1 MAIEKDIAIKCKN
14 EKVSGTKGIAQLI
27 SYITDDHHDHEKTD
41 VNVANVLAYTQNA
54 EKTTLAE
61 DDFPPSHVGN
71 KDILISYIR
80 GGELCPVMDE
90 IDFMEDKERYLQY
103 KKSDRRG
110 LGRVDKGEA
119 QAHDAYHVIQSFP
132 GRRQVDLDP
141 RLAHQLGIEYAKRAF
156 PGYKIVVTTHL
167 NTNHIHNHIAVCA
180 YNEDGRHKLNFDN
193 RFRRQIRKINDEI
206 SLEHELPVLKEYA
219 PYMPHDPG
227 YEEKRARRSSGK
239 TMKDRI
245 REDIHYVLSNK
256 GWDFNDFD
264 DFVEFMQK
272 HMNYEIRQTD
282 KNVTYIKK
290 DLLMKNGEPFR
301 CRDSRLGE
309 EYMRF
314 AICSKYSYPAWS
326 KTVSGRKYAEA
337 QMSEHS
343 RKMKTIQYVKKIR
356 QEQNIGPYEVKI
368 NLYPGYMYE
377 RDHIISIKRYTE
389 TGRRR
394 SNLELVLMA
403 AIQLVKYIIN
413 RIMKLATSVGM
424 INRALENKRD
434 KNITVKADFD
444 MEKTLTGFE
453 QALFQVRKHDLQSFR
468 DIDSLSDSLKQD
480 IEMIKTEKAVHVE
493 QTDKA
498 KVSLQIIREFK
509 DLEAVLKKRGFQL
522 TDRFLCIHTPTE
534 KEMRLLRQANFP
546 ITGRQKQKLHQLLN
560 EDGQKYALKCRF
572 DELDSVAADEII
584 RFLSGDRTVKPEMI
598 ADPEEQKTEKME
610 RMYEKIFDKIER
622 GKETNPKLNVP
633 ISKALIE
640 RLKPLITE
648 AGIRIDLTKLTTGQ
662 GLSILQHL
670 KEIPL
675 TDDRTITKTQAEAIE
690 RRLESKGL
698 KLNKPAEYVLRS
710 EYDELKS
717 YLETGKGKTPEALQE
732 FKPLALCT
740 KTQIEELLKMT
751 GRALSVSAEYI
762 SEQQGGILISDLL
775 YKRFVPRILITIK
788 PEEQILTWDQIQD
801 LNNDLKEQFAEKIT
815 VYDEEVQRKL
825 LKARDC
831 IIDLYGRGETVE
843 SERRLM
849 GEVVHESHF
858 MKPIKARLKD
868 TENELQVVDSIK
880 SQLSQASHMIE
891 KPWEFVIIEQKQAP
905 EQGQQVAISPEQR
918 IEPERSKKPMKK
930 PEQEHERHASEVYY
944 SLEDG
949 LGL

>member
-14 EKVSGTKGIAQLI
+14 EKVSGEKGIAQLI
-27 SYITDDHHDHEKTD
+27 SYITDDHHNHEKTNI
-41 VNVANVLAYTQNA
+41 NVANVLAYTQNA
-54 EKTTLAE
+54 EKTTLTE
-61 DDFPPSHVGN
+61 ENLQPSHVGN
-71 KDILISYIR
+71 KDILISYISN
-80 GGELCPVMDE
+80 GELCPLMDE
-90 IDFMEDKERYLQY
+90 TDFMEDKEKYLQY

-110 LGRVDKGEA
+110 MGRVDKGEA

-132 GRRQVDLDP
+132 GEEQGVDLNP

-156 PGYKIVVTTHL
+156 PGHKVVVTTHM
-167 NTNHIHNHIAVCA
+167 NTEHIHNHIAVCA
-180 YNEDGRHKLNFDN
+180 YNEDGKHKLNFDN
-193 RFRRQIRKINDEI
+193 RFRRRIRKINDEI
-206 SLEHELPVLKEYA
+206 NLKHDLPVLQEYA
-219 PYMPHDPG
+219 PYMPHDAG
-227 YEEKRARRSSGK
+227 YEEDLVRKSSGK
-239 TMKDRI
+239 SMKDQV
-245 REDIHYVLSNK
+245 REDIHYVLSNR
-256 GWDFNDFD
+256 GRDIRDFD
-264 DFVEFMQK
+264 DFVELMQK

-282 KNVTYIKK
+282 KSVTYIKK

-301 CRDSRLGE
+301 CRDNSLGD
-309 EYMRF
+309 EYMRCN
-314 AICSKYSYPAWS
+314 ICSKYSYPKWS
-326 KTVSGRKYAEA
+326 KTVDGRKYTEAELSQYA
-337 QMSEHS
+337 RKTKISQYVTKS
-343 RKMKTIQYVKKIR
+343 RKG
-356 QEQNIGPYEVKI
+356 QNIEPYEVKI

-377 RDHIISIKRYTE
+377 QDHIISIKRYTE

-413 RIMKLATSVGM
+413 RVMKLVTSVGM
-424 INRALENKRD
+424 INRALENKRE

-444 MEKTLTGFE
+444 TEKTLAGFE

-480 IEMIKTEKAVHVE
+480 IEMIKAEKAVHTE

-498 KVSLQIIREFK
+498 KASLQIIREFK

-534 KEMRLLRQANFP
+534 KEMRLLRQANSP

-560 EDGQKYALKCRF
+560 KDGQKYTLKCRF
-572 DELDSVAADEII
+572 DELDSVAADEVI

-610 RMYEKIFDKIER
+610 RMYEKIFDKIES

-675 TDDRTITKTQAEAIE
+675 TEDRTITKTQAEAIE

-710 EYDELKS
+710 EYDQLKS
-717 YLETGKGKTPEALQE
+717 YLKTGKGKTPEALQE
-732 FKPLALCT
+732 FKPLTLCT
-740 KTQIEELLKMT
+740 KTQIEELLKLT
-751 GRALSVSAEYI
+751 GRTLSVSMKYI
-762 SEQQGGILISDLL
+762 SEQQGEILLSDLL
-775 YKRFVPRILITIK
+775 YKRFVPRILKTK
-788 PEEQILTWDQIQD
+788 EAEVLTWDAMQN
-801 LNNDLKEQFAEKIT
+801 LNNDLKEQFVEKIA
-815 VYDEEVQRKL
+815 VYDEGIQRKL
-825 LKARDC
+825 LKARDY
-831 IIDLYGRGETVE
+831 IINLYGRGETVE
-843 SERRLM
+843 SKSRLM
-849 GEVVHESHF
+849 GEVVQDAHL
-858 MKPIKARLKD
+858 MKPLKLQLKD
-868 TENELQVVDSIK
+868 VEKELMAVDSIK
-880 SQLSQASHMIE
+880 SQVSLANSMIE
-891 KPWEFVIIEQKQAP
+891 SPRKYVTIVQKQTT
-905 EQGQQVAISPEQR
+905 EQEQR
-918 IEPERSKKPMKK
+918 VEISQDPGTELENPKKSVKEPE
-930 PEQEHERHASEVYY
+930 PEQEERVVGPYY

-949 LGL
+949 LEL